1 MQDGDSGRCG
11 QCGADLYQSAKSR
24 GSTPRLA
31 LIEQGG
37 QMSTKAKKELV
48 KYLESSG
55 FEYDRTNTKS
65 IEYYR
70 HPSHPEVGVSTV
82 VDDQVAR
89 RIRALV
95 QKALGQPTDKDK
107 SKRSAETV
115 RIRQAATRESVAA
128 DVARHEVEIADL
140 LRQRDSRM
148 DGLGRVLTGSELRAI
163 ERLIESKERELRGW
177 RRLMTELPTNR
188 AHSGRP
194 GPQHHA

>member
-1 MQDGDSGRCG
+1 
-11 QCGADLYQSAKSR
+11 
-24 GSTPRLA
+24 
-31 LIEQGG
+31 
-37 QMSTKAKKELV
+37 MSTKAKKELV